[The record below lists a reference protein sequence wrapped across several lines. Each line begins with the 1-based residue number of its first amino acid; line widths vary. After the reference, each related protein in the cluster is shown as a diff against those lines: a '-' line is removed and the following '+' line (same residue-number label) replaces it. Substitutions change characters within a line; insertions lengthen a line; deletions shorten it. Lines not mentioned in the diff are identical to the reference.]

1 MAVGSSWRN
10 DRFLRSHQRGV
21 AQPKTWAAYLGF
33 TAKEYPYDS
42 LGADGEID
50 AHCAISRA
58 QRSRRRRLAR
68 GCAVTSALRGGI
80 PEDRA
85 IPNVLKRQLL
95 GGHLDSILFT

>member
-21 AQPKTWAAYLGF
+21 AHPKTWAAYLGF
-33 TAKEYPYDS
+33 TAKEHPYDS
-42 LGADGEID
+42 LGADGGIE
-50 AHCAISRA
+50 ACCAISRA
-58 QRSRRRRLAR
+58 WRSRRRLSAR
-68 GCAVTSALRGGI
+68 DCAATSALRGGI

-95 GGHLDSILFT
+95 GAHLDSI